1 MNELDPMKVVLAVVD
16 PLYPNDVHADE
27 IAKNRDLMKAAIK
40 LAERNGLY
48 YYFILRLKELNTDIS
63 FLDEKRW
70 EEEKQKL
77 SGFKETIT
85 LLNEVSKEQ
94 GIDYLLIKACT
105 KIPHAPR
112 DVDIFIQDTKQRAFV
127 RALEG
132 KGMSCI
138 HSDDVDTTLT
148 KGEYMKVDI
157 YTGLCYFTIEFID
170 GDFLWD
176 SYLTDKIWGMDYPG
190 LNSEANFLVMLVHSL
205 FGHGSMS
212 LLDFLH
218 MKSLMDEIRDIDIC
232 RKYAYERGWGSAF
245 DLTLGRIESINEKIY
260 KEGDVIYFPYMFNQ
274 KFVLQ
279 CISGIEELNMTNFN
293 KIFLRIS
300 LIQDRIIFELKDT
313 PLYNLLKSFK
323 PARKLINSLGYFVR
337 NMRGDKRSSYRKD
350 DNGWL

>member
-1 MNELDPMKVVLAVVD
+1 
-16 PLYPNDVHADE
+16 
-27 IAKNRDLMKAAIK
+27 
-40 LAERNGLY
+40 
-48 YYFILRLKELNTDIS
+48 
-63 FLDEKRW
+63 
-70 EEEKQKL
+70 
-77 SGFKETIT
+77 
-85 LLNEVSKEQ
+85 
-94 GIDYLLIKACT
+94 
-105 KIPHAPR
+105 
-112 DVDIFIQDTKQRAFV
+112 
-127 RALEG
+127 
-132 KGMSCI
+132 MSCI

-274 KFVLQ
+274 KFEKIYKEGDVIYFPYMFNQKFVLQ